1 MACAQRRASAS
12 VIGGRGA
19 TWYGTGKSPACRSC
33 RLIQSTARRQKPQGP
48 SPNTERMA
56 ADLEGVVATSTRLS
70 HVDGEA
76 GRLTIAGYAV
86 EDLAPYAR
94 FEEVA
99 FLLLYA
105 RLPDPSE
112 LARFT
117 QDLAGRRA
125 LPRAGF
131 DVLRAAAAA
140 QAPPMDVLRMAAALL
155 SLGRQENPLDDAMT
169 AIACFPTIVGA

>member
-1 MACAQRRASAS
+1 
-12 VIGGRGA
+12 
-19 TWYGTGKSPACRSC
+19 
-33 RLIQSTARRQKPQGP
+33 
-48 SPNTERMA
+48 MA

-99 FLLLYA
+99 FLLLHA

-155 SLGRQENPLDDAMT
+155 SLGRQENPLDDALT
-169 AIACFPTIVGA
+169 AIACFPASVGAYWRVRCGGGRGPVPTGPALTAHHRLR

>member
-1 MACAQRRASAS
+1 
-12 VIGGRGA
+12 
-19 TWYGTGKSPACRSC
+19 
-33 RLIQSTARRQKPQGP
+33 
-48 SPNTERMA
+48 MA

-169 AIACFPTIVGA
+169 AIACFPTIVGAYWRVGDGGAPVPGAPDPPAPAPSPHQGFCRATCAEPARAA

>member
-1 MACAQRRASAS
+1 
-12 VIGGRGA
+12 
-19 TWYGTGKSPACRSC
+19 
-33 RLIQSTARRQKPQGP
+33 
-48 SPNTERMA
+48 MA

-140 QAPPMDVLRMAAALL
+140 QAPPMDVLRMGGPCSASAA
-155 SLGRQENPLDDAMT
+155 RRTPWT
-169 AIACFPTIVGA
+169 TR

>member
-1 MACAQRRASAS
+1 
-12 VIGGRGA
+12 
-19 TWYGTGKSPACRSC
+19 
-33 RLIQSTARRQKPQGP
+33 
-48 SPNTERMA
+48 MA

-117 QDLAGRRA
+117 QDLAGGARCPARDLTSCVPPPPPRRPPWTSCGWRRPCSA
-125 LPRAGF
+125 S
-131 DVLRAAAAA
+131 AA
-140 QAPPMDVLRMAAALL
+140 R
-155 SLGRQENPLDDAMT
+155 
-169 AIACFPTIVGA
+169 